1 MKTKFLLDTSIVVD
15 HIGGFRRLPEK
26 VSKSEAMLFSEI
38 AVAEIK
44 AGFDDTRRG
53 RREREALE
61 NFRNLSNVVEITLTP
76 ATTDLYAKVFRSLR
90 EAGRP
95 IPTNDIWLAAQALEH
110 GAVLVS
116 RDRHFDAVANLRTM
130 ILED

>member
-1 MKTKFLLDTSIVVD
+1 MS
-15 HIGGFRRLPEK
+15 
-26 VSKSEAMLFSEI
+26 
-38 AVAEIK
+38 
-44 AGFDDTRRG
+44 
-53 RREREALE
+53 
-61 NFRNLSNVVEITLTP
+61 LSNVVEITLTS
-76 ATTDLYAKVFRSLR
+76 ATTDLYAKVLRSLR